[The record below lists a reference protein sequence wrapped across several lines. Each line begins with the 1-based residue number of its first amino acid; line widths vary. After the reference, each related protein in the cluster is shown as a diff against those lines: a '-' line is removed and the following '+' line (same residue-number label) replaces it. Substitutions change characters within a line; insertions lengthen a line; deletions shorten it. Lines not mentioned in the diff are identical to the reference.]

1 MVGFWAPEHKIP
13 FKTIGCIFINY
24 IFGYP
29 ILFNLGK
36 GVHRKKI
43 ITWIST
49 YVVLPPPFYSLV
61 EEMNSGQQKGL
72 NSAIQNVLKH
82 MVSRLF
88 QRLKFYIF
96 FKKCLS
102 LIQGKNIKTLI
113 LFLKHC
119 VTTSLI
125 LMMKKR
131 GLLSFW
137 YEGRTCKI
145 PLPPTFY

>member
-49 YVVLPPPFYSLV
+49 YVVLPPPL

-72 NSAIQNVLKH
+72 NSVIQNVLKH
-82 MVSRLF
+82 MVSR
-88 QRLKFYIF
+88 
-96 FKKCLS
+96 KKY
-102 LIQGKNIKTLI
+102 KNIY
-113 LFLKHC
+113 LFFLPMKHC
-119 VTTSLI
+119 VTTSLLSI
-125 LMMKKR
+125 YMMMKKR

-137 YEGRTCKI
+137 YEGHTCKI

>member
-1 MVGFWAPEHKIP
+1 MVGFWALEHKIP
-13 FKTIGCIFINY
+13 FKTIFINY

-49 YVVLPPPFYSLV
+49 YVVLPPPFYSV

-72 NSAIQNVLKH
+72 KSAIQNVLKH

-96 FKKCLS
+96 FKKSLS
-102 LIQGKNIKTLI
+102 LIQGKIY
-113 LFLKHC
+113 KHWIFCLWKPC
-119 VTTSLI
+119 VTTSLLSI
-125 LMMKKR
+125 YMMMKKK
-131 GLLSFW
+131 GLVILFDTKVVLV
-137 YEGRTCKI
+137 RM
-145 PLPPTFY
+145 

>member
-1 MVGFWAPEHKIP
+1 MVGFWAPEHQIP

-88 QRLKFYIF
+88 QRLKFYVF
-96 FKKCLS
+96 FKKNMIPYS
-102 LIQGKNIKTLI
+102 GKKYKNIDSFFETLCNNIPYLDDEKKGLVI
-113 LFLKHC
+113 L
-119 VTTSLI
+119 LI
-125 LMMKKR
+125 RRSYL
-131 GLLSFW
+131 
-137 YEGRTCKI
+137 
-145 PLPPTFY
+145 